1 MASAVL
7 FPALYK
13 NIRRKNLSV
22 AEALKEN
29 RWILGI
35 AHDLTPTILHEFF
48 AFWSIIAEQR
58 ICLNTGQEDTI
69 IWTQTSGG
77 VYTAKSEYNLQFM
90 GGIHSTFPCPPG
102 CHQRSKLLPGLCYK
116 TGSGLQIAC
125 NAEAGRMN
133 IYVSYSSG
141 T

>member
-48 AFWSIIAEQR
+48 AFWLIIAEQR

-90 GGIHSTFPCPPG
+90 GGIHSTFPVRLGATKGQNFCLAYATKQDLDCRSPAT
-102 CHQRSKLLPGLCYK
+102 QRL
-116 TGSGLQIAC
+116 
-125 NAEAGRMN
+125 AE
-133 IYVSYSSG
+133 
-141 T
+141 